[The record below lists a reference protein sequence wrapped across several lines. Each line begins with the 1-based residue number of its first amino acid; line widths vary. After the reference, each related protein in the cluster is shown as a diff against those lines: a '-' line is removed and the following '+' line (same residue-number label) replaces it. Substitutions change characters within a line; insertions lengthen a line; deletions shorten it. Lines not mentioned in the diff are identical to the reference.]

1 MQISMAS
8 SNTSVRG
15 GKTVSAHKDE
25 DYHED
30 LNRYAH
36 EYLHPNL
43 ARGVDQRVLSM
54 LINRVIQRTEGSNV
68 VEMGYGDG
76 AWTGQLIEKF
86 GKSHLVEISL
96 DLIESAKSLY
106 GDKVSVYHSYFED
119 FRPPILFDSII
130 CSYVLEHIIDPIL
143 VLSRCRS
150 WLKPGGL
157 LFVAVPNATSLHRR
171 LGVVMGMQKD
181 VYQLG
186 DSDISIGHRR
196 IYSAPMLEADLK
208 AAGFRIEIRQP
219 MMCKPLPNSLLSY
232 LSEDQLKG
240 LFDLGDEI
248 PEDQRGILVYFCR
261 ATSEMT

>member
-1 MQISMAS
+1 
-8 SNTSVRG
+8 
-15 GKTVSAHKDE
+15 VSIHKDE

-43 ARGVDQRVLSM
+43 ARSVDQSILSM
-54 LINRVIQRTEGSNV
+54 LVDRVIHRLEGPNII
-68 VEMGYGDG
+68 EMGYGDG
-76 AWTGQLIEKF
+76 AWTWQLIRKF

-106 GDKVSVYHSYFED
+106 GDKVVAYHSYFED
-119 FRPPILFDSII
+119 LRPPILFDSII
-130 CSYVLEHIIDPIL
+130 CSYVLEHIIDPLL
-143 VLSRCRS
+143 VLKRCRS

-171 LGVVMGMQKD
+171 LGVVIGTQKD
-181 VYQLG
+181 VFQLG

-196 IYSAPMLEADLK
+196 VYSAPTLEADVE
-208 AAGFRIEIRQP
+208 AAGFRIEIRWP
-219 MMCKPLPNSLLSY
+219 MMCKPLPNSLLAS
-232 LSEDQLKG
+232 LSKDQLKG

-248 PEDQRGILVYFCR
+248 IEDQRAILVHFCR
-261 ATSEMT
+261 AT